1 MKKGIKN
8 NLRINN
14 RDSFEQNETV
24 MVNRSN
30 FDINTIYCTKEKDTY
45 YLIFDN
51 IGDLVTT
58 KKLGEYYILIPKK

>member
-1 MKKGIKN
+1 MIV
-8 NLRINN
+8 LL
-14 RDSFEQNETV
+14 QTETV

-30 FDINTIYCTKEKDTY
+30 FDTIQQHCTKEKDTY

-58 KKLGEYYILIPKK
+58 KKLGEH

>member
-1 MKKGIKN
+1 
-8 NLRINN
+8 
-14 RDSFEQNETV
+14 

-45 YLIFDN
+45 FLVFNN